1 MPSDHELNPDSVPE
15 EGVIRVPYER
25 LSSDALN
32 GIIEEF
38 ISREGTDYGDY
49 DYSFDDK
56 KDQVHAQI
64 RRGLVVILF
73 DPVGET
79 CQLAVADQLPPG
91 L

>member
-1 MPSDHELNPDSVPE
+1 MPSDIHTGDEHAPE
-15 EGVIRVPYER
+15 EGVIRVPYDR
-25 LSSDALN
+25 LSADALY

-49 DYSFDDK
+49 NYSFDDK
-56 KDQVHAQI
+56 KEQVREQI

-79 CQLAVADQLPPG
+79 CQLALANQLPPG
-91 L
+91 I